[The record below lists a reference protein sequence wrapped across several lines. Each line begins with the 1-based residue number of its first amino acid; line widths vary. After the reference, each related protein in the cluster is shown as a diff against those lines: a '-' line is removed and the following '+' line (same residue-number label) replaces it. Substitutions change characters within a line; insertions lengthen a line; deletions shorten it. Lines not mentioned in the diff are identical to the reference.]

1 MSRRVMSRRES
12 GMEDAGAEH
21 GQSGKPDMDQIRED
35 LKALRASFVN
45 LVDNLA
51 KIAAGAASRQAR
63 RAADTTKGAAER
75 AATVKDSLGERV
87 KERPLAALSAAAI
100 AGLVIGHMA
109 RR

>member
-1 MSRRVMSRRES
+1 
-12 GMEDAGAEH
+12 MEDAGAE
-21 GQSGKPDMDQIRED
+21 QSTSEKPEIERIRED
-35 LKALRASFVN
+35 LKALRASFVS
-45 LVDNLA
+45 LVDSVA

-63 RAADTTKGAAER
+63 RAADTTRGAAAR

-87 KERPLAALSAAAI
+87 KERPLASLGAAVI